1 MRAKLPWILLAV
13 SVVANIFFAGGAIYT
28 LYGRGD
34 SAIEQVTRKL
44 DLSPAQRQ
52 GLLALR
58 EGAADRRAATTGTRG
73 GLREALLAEIASPT
87 FDRDRVAALVED
99 GSAQRQ
105 TFFVSMAQDLHAF
118 VATLT
123 PEQRE
128 KFLELAQKRGFL
140 PRLLRRKR

>member
-1 MRAKLPWILLAV
+1 M
-13 SVVANIFFAGGAIYT
+13 
-28 LYGRGD
+28 
-34 SAIEQVTRKL
+34 
-44 DLSPAQRQ
+44 
-52 GLLALR
+52 R
-58 EGAADRRAATTGTRG
+58 EGAAARRAAMIGTRG

-87 FDRDRVAALVED
+87 FDRDRVATLVED

-128 KFLELAQKRGFL
+128 KFLKLAQKRGFL
-140 PRLLRRKR
+140 LRLLRRKR